1 MQRHLPKA
9 DKGFHLRGLVHLAQ
23 PSRYLLKHCPPP
35 MPGNRQRRRTDYQ
48 IPPDP
53 PQSSGVLIPQPAPLY
68 PPFHGAGCFCFVCLQ
83 ENDLESP
90 PCALWRYSVEFYYD
104 DLSLRKTCGFFGG
117 SFSQMGVRRYTSSER
132 KKLPLSG
139 STSPGRGKMAKPK
152 RGAPVER
159 MRD

>member
-68 PPFHGAGCFCFVCLQ
+68 PPFHGAGCFCFYLNAR
-83 ENDLESP
+83 ERLGIAAA
-90 PCALWRYSVEFYYD
+90 CALAVLAEIL
-104 DLSLRKTCGFFGG
+104 LSLVEPRKNLRIFPRLFFTDRVEARYFHLNAK
-117 SFSQMGVRRYTSSER
+117 SKARTSARRNWFIQFVLLR
-132 KKLPLSG
+132 CV
-139 STSPGRGKMAKPK
+139 SPICC
-152 RGAPVER
+152 
-159 MRD
+159 